1 MKGAGAGL
9 VVLGGGA
16 LALLLL
22 ATRRATAAPGP
33 APADGDRDG
42 DAGAWSWPAV
52 FRAVALQEGG
62 GSWGALNPD
71 DRGAGAS
78 WGAVQFNQRAGSLGA
93 VLAEWRAQDP
103 GGFDAYWRAV
113 GVEGAPL
120 VAQLTSADQGTR
132 LGVRLGAAP
141 YAAALRSAGALP
153 VVQAAQVAVAWR
165 LYLAPY
171 VAPLESIFAPLDS
184 IGAGIFFD
192 RSIQQGPGLAAAVL
206 TAQAGKA
213 QADAWLGFCEGMIA
227 RAAAQDRAYIRDR
240 LQRVIRALRDLEGAT

>member
-22 ATRRATAAPGP
+22 ASRRATAAPGP
-33 APADGDRDG
+33 TPADGEGEDG
-42 DAGAWSWPAV
+42 GGWSWPAV

-103 GGFDAYWRAV
+103 AGFDSYWRAV
-113 GVEGAPL
+113 GVEGPQL

-132 LGVRLGAAP
+132 LAVRLGGAP

-153 VVQAAQVAVAWR
+153 VVQAAQVLIAWR

-171 VAPLESIFAPLDS
+171 TAQLESIFAPLDS

-192 RSIQQGPGLAAAVL
+192 RSIQQGPGLASAVL
-206 TAQAGKA
+206 TAQAGRA

-227 RAAAQDRAYIRDR
+227 RAAARDQAYIRDR
-240 LQRVIRALRDLEGAT
+240 LQRVIRALRDLEGAA